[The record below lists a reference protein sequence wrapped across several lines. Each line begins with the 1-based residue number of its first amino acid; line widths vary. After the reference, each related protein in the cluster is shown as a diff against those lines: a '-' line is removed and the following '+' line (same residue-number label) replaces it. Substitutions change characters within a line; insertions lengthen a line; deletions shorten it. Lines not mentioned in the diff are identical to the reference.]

1 MSGALGT
8 VKPSWLLFALLVE
21 PAHITPPKNSF
32 WYFDSSPEVIRLMAM
47 MYVRN
52 PLSLHN
58 VEDLLAQRG
67 IDIRHETAWGLV
79 EQVRTDVRYEDP

>member
-1 MSGALGT
+1 
-8 VKPSWLLFALLVE
+8 
-21 PAHITPPKNSF
+21 
-32 WYFDSSPEVIRLMAM
+32 MAM

-79 EQVRTDVRYEDP
+79 EQARTDVRYEDP